1 MAFRRNNK
9 HNRNNGRRRNNNR
22 QRERAYVPGPPVKA
36 NVTVVPRK
44 NEPIEKAIKR
54 FIRKCKKERI
64 VEEVRERRYF
74 TKPSE
79 AKRIKRAA
87 SIREAER
94 LKRKAE
100 RKKEARLKRQSKMR
114 RMRAK
119 GGNTSGS
126 TR

>member
-1 MAFRRNNK
+1 MAFRRNNN
-9 HNRNNGRRRNNNR
+9 HRRRHNSRNR
-22 QRERAYVPGPPVKA
+22 RQQRPPIPGPRKQA

-44 NEPIEKAIKR
+44 NEPIDKVIKR
-54 FIRKCKKERI
+54 FVRKCKKEGI
-64 VEEVRERRYF
+64 IDEVRERRYYK
-74 TKPSE
+74 KPSE
-79 AKRIKRAA
+79 VKREKIAK

-100 RKKEARLKRQSKMR
+100 RKKAAQRKRQSKLR

-119 GGNTSGS
+119 GGNANGS

>member
-1 MAFRRNNK
+1 MAFRRNN
-9 HNRNNGRRRNNNR
+9 NRNNNRRRNNR
-22 QRERAYVPGPPVKA
+22 QRERVVVPGPPVQA
-36 NVTVVPRK
+36 NVTVVPRR

-79 AKRIKRAA
+79 AKRLKRAA

-94 LKRKAE
+94 LRKKAE
-100 RKKEARLKRQSKMR
+100 RKKEARQKRQNKLR

>member
-1 MAFRRNNK
+1 MAFRRNN
-9 HNRNNGRRRNNNR
+9 NRNNNRRRNNR
-22 QRERAYVPGPPVKA
+22 HRERVVVPGPPVQA
-36 NVTVVPRK
+36 NVTVVPRR

-79 AKRIKRAA
+79 AKRLKRAA

-94 LKRKAE
+94 LRKKAE
-100 RKKEARLKRQSKMR
+100 RKKEARQKRQNKLR

>member
-1 MAFRRNNK
+1 MAFRRNN
-9 HNRNNGRRRNNNR
+9 HRNNNNRRRNSPH
-22 QRERAYVPGPPVKA
+22 QRERVRTPGPPVQA

-64 VEEVRERRYF
+64 VEEVRERRYY

-100 RKKEARLKRQSKMR
+100 RKREARFKRQSKLR
-114 RMRAK
+114 RMNARRK
-119 GGNTSGS
+119 KNGS
-126 TR
+126 T